1 MNWIETITSLDWQDV
16 EHWLKQYEQL
26 GPLPGILAPMAESFL
41 PVLPLVAI
49 LVANV
54 NAYGLGEGILLS
66 WVGVVLGSVSVFAIF
81 RKFGGRLRGWIE
93 RKYPK
98 SEKFVHWLE
107 RHGFT
112 PIFLLACFPF
122 TPSSLVN
129 IVAGLSKVP
138 LHTFVVATALGKG
151 VMIFLVSFAGHNLD
165 NLFRQP
171 WKIALILCVF
181 FIMWLSGRKLES
193 KYFK

>member
-1 MNWIETITSLDWQDV
+1 MNWMETITSLDWHDV
-16 EHWLKQYEQL
+16 EHWLKQYEAL

-41 PVLPLVAI
+41 PALPLVAI
-49 LVANV
+49 LIANV
-54 NAYGLGEGILLS
+54 NAYGLGEGVLLS
-66 WVGVVLGSVSVFAIF
+66 WIGVVCGSISVFAIF

-93 RKYPK
+93 RKHPR
-98 SEKFVHWLE
+98 SEKLVHWLE
-107 RHGFT
+107 QHGFT

-129 IVAGLSKVP
+129 IIAGLSKVP
-138 LHTFVVATALGKG
+138 MHTFVLATALGKG

-165 NLFRQP
+165 SLLKHP
-171 WKIALILCVF
+171 LKIALIFLVF
-181 FIMWLSGRKLES
+181 FIIWLFGRKLES